1 MNEIPLKQV
10 IDSSLSNLK
19 TFMNADTVVG
29 SPITL
34 PGDVIVVPVS
44 KVSCGFTSG
53 GVDFDSKSNPK
64 RDQPHF
70 GGGNGAGVSVTPVS
84 FLVISDGSV
93 RLMNVNG
100 TGITSDSAI
109 VNVISDLVDKSPSI
123 FGKLKTMFKK
133 DKDKDEDNAG
143 EEDPGESD
151 DKKEAEK
158 SEEEILKELDIV

>member
-19 TFMNADTVVG
+19 TFLNADTVVG
-29 SPITL
+29 TPITL
-34 PGDVIVVPVS
+34 PGDVVIVPIS

-53 GVDFDSKSNPK
+53 GVDFDSKVNPK
-64 RDQPHF
+64 NDRPHF
-70 GGGNGAGVSVTPVS
+70 GGGNGAGVSVTPVT
-84 FLVISDGSV
+84 FLVISDGTV

-100 TGITSDSAI
+100 TGVSSDSAI

-133 DKDKDEDNAG
+133 DKKDEKTESQGSAK
-143 EEDPGESD
+143 EEDED
-151 DKKEAEK
+151 
-158 SEEEILKELDIV
+158 EIYKELDKV